1 MVYGF
6 RLGEERFFHA
16 NAATLPARAHRT
28 VAHNKKWSLLVYRH
42 TMRGGTRYRLLCTRP
57 MASKLLESDTWE
69 TQKKYTWKGYKP
81 TLDEIKWVP
90 GDEGRL
96 AQMVNEDINGG

>member
-1 MVYGF
+1 MMDRYLPVLF
-6 RLGEERFFHA
+6 QEREVDGP
-16 NAATLPARAHRT
+16 TLQAELD
-28 VAHNKKWSLLVYRH
+28 NKKWSLLVYRH